1 MMMRYLQSFRARL
14 MLVLTLLLLTT
25 LGIQFYLNLL
35 NERAN
40 AAIITAQEEA
50 LADGI
55 TLAVE
60 SLSAKE
66 RIYDLQEQNP
76 RPLLTK
82 SAGRV
87 TNIFIVDDQ
96 GSILDSLDQTYDPVA
111 AKEGDELVYVKLSGI
126 MLPPFI
132 NLDRLINN
140 SPQAINAQAGLPQLR
155 AGEPRAVLIPVQTD
169 RGFNQIIVVLGS
181 AISPFSNSIWTSAQ
195 KLLPTL
201 IVLLLATV
209 VLTSLV
215 WRFTRPI
222 EDLSKA
228 AHMVASGDLSLRVA
242 QTDRHDEMG
251 KLVQTFNEMIDGLN
265 HTRELETRLN
275 QVERSVVVGR
285 LATAIAHEIRNP
297 LNYINLTLDHLR
309 VSLPPEDP
317 EKQKIFDR
325 LTRQIKTEVG
335 RINTRITE
343 FLNYSRPS
351 QFELEPVDLPA
362 VLSDALKLVEV
373 QAVENN
379 VRIEFNEDG
388 LKIPRVIGNA
398 EGLRSVFTNLIINGL
413 QAIKKEDGKLVLTFD
428 YDETSVR
435 VSISDT
441 GCGIPEENLDK
452 IFEPYFSTRD
462 TGTGLG
468 LAIVKKIVEDHNG
481 KISVR
486 SIPGTGTTFT
496 LLFQRARN

>member
-155 AGEPRAVLIPVQTD
+155 AG
-169 RGFNQIIVVLGS
+169 
-181 AISPFSNSIWTSAQ
+181 
-195 KLLPTL
+195 
-201 IVLLLATV
+201 
-209 VLTSLV
+209 
-215 WRFTRPI
+215 
-222 EDLSKA
+222 
-228 AHMVASGDLSLRVA
+228 
-242 QTDRHDEMG
+242 
-251 KLVQTFNEMIDGLN
+251 
-265 HTRELETRLN
+265 
-275 QVERSVVVGR
+275 
-285 LATAIAHEIRNP
+285 
-297 LNYINLTLDHLR
+297 
-309 VSLPPEDP
+309 
-317 EKQKIFDR
+317 
-325 LTRQIKTEVG
+325 
-335 RINTRITE
+335 
-343 FLNYSRPS
+343 
-351 QFELEPVDLPA
+351 
-362 VLSDALKLVEV
+362 
-373 QAVENN
+373 
-379 VRIEFNEDG
+379 
-388 LKIPRVIGNA
+388 
-398 EGLRSVFTNLIINGL
+398 
-413 QAIKKEDGKLVLTFD
+413 
-428 YDETSVR
+428 
-435 VSISDT
+435 
-441 GCGIPEENLDK
+441 
-452 IFEPYFSTRD
+452 
-462 TGTGLG
+462 
-468 LAIVKKIVEDHNG
+468 
-481 KISVR
+481 
-486 SIPGTGTTFT
+486 
-496 LLFQRARN
+496 